1 MLTTHLGPPT
11 WIGSFLCI
19 RCSVLGLSTSGLFI
33 CPHNFYIYVD
43 IAATSHG
50 PKTQDDSEE
59 ASKSKQGITGTAY
72 PKQHQH
78 LIEAAV
84 SNVAIN
90 YSFHL
95 P

>member
-1 MLTTHLGPPT
+1 MDGPFHCQLRVCLSALRIFTFML
-11 WIGSFLCI
+11 I
-19 RCSVLGLSTSGLFI
+19 
-33 CPHNFYIYVD
+33 

>member
-1 MLTTHLGPPT
+1 ML
-11 WIGSFLCI
+11 I
-19 RCSVLGLSTSGLFI
+19 
-33 CPHNFYIYVD
+33 

-59 ASKSKQGITGTAY
+59 ASKSKQGTARTTY